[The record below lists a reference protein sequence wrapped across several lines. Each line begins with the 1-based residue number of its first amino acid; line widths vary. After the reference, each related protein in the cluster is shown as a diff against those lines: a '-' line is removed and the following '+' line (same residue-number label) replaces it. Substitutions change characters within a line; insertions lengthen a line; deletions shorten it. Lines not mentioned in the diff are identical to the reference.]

1 MYYHLKIWGKYN
13 NKLNII
19 KNNRIMAKRT
29 LLLSAFIAASAT
41 LVYADDY
48 TSQDDK
54 ANYTYSA
61 SDITIQQKGTVVENN
76 DITVSR
82 TPGEYSITVT
92 CDLTTVITNRT
103 RKINTTLVSFNGSV
117 SNYVPMTET
126 IALVSNTMNNGV
138 EIDNENVFVFDDN
151 GVNLYTISDNA
162 LYQKYKTVCEH
173 AASKDSRVVKFE
185 NIPDALKAEGTDD
198 DGYEFNQ
205 NLYYMLVGGKNATKA
220 TSAVPILAVYHKCTS
235 GTTYTNCTD
244 IYEPT
249 RVSPE
254 LFSDNDLSISEN
266 GKVCTVTGY
275 VDQYRIADI
284 ITDNSKSK
292 NCLNFDFTQAIA
304 LGEVSYDMTDNKIAY
319 FSKNTAVSGQNIVIG
334 SNCENYTISADKE
347 IYVYKKFSAEDATYN
362 RNFTANAYGTIV
374 LPFVISNTSNAL
386 VKQAELTDYD
396 PAANK
401 LTFTK
406 SPTLTAN
413 VPYMFK
419 VNSTGAS
426 ALYGDPNTPVYATAT
441 AASPEVN
448 GAQFVGTF
456 TRLTAEQTSGL
467 YIVTTAG
474 DISKS
479 NAALKPSRCYLTRND
494 ENGAKMT
501 NATIEII
508 DEEGNVEI
516 VEVDPEVTAIDDID
530 NGEVVSVKYIS
541 VNGQIS
547 NEPVNGLNIVKK
559 TYANGVVETSKMT
572 F

>member
-1 MYYHLKIWGKYN
+1 
-13 NKLNII
+13 
-19 KNNRIMAKRT
+19 MAKRT
-29 LLLSAFIAASAT
+29 LLLSALIAASST

-61 SDITIQQKGTVVENN
+61 SDVTIQQKGTVVENN
-76 DITVSR
+76 KISVNKE
-82 TPGEYSITVT
+82 PGEFHIKVT

-117 SNYVPMTET
+117 SNYIPMTEN
-126 IALVSNTMNNGV
+126 IALVSNTVDNGV
-138 EIDNENVFVFDDN
+138 EIDNENVIAFDINEDA
-151 GVNLYTISDNA
+151 GIFTISDNEI
-162 LYQKYKTVCEH
+162 YQKYKIACEH

-185 NIPDALKAEGTDD
+185 KIPDGLKGQGIDAQGFQ
-198 DGYEFNQ
+198 FNQ
-205 NLYYMLVGGKNATKA
+205 NMYYILTGGLNAAKA
-220 TSAVPILAVYHKCTS
+220 TAAVPIVAVSHECTQ
-235 GTTYTNCTD
+235 GTIYTNCFDT
-244 IYEPT
+244 YEPT

-254 LFSDNDLSISEN
+254 LFSDNDLSVSAD

-275 VDQYRIADI
+275 VDQYRIAEI
-284 ITDNSKSK
+284 ITDNNKSK
-292 NCLNFDFTQAIA
+292 NCLNYDFSQAVT

-347 IYVYKKFSAEDATYN
+347 IYVYKRFSAEDATYN

-374 LPFVISNTSNAL
+374 LPFVISNTSNAF

-426 ALYGDPNTPVYATAT
+426 ALYGDPNTPVYATAP
-441 AASPEVN
+441 AVSPEVN

-456 TRLTAEQTSGL
+456 KRLTAEETSGL

-516 VEVDPEVTAIDDID
+516 VEVDKEVTAIDDID

-547 NEPVNGLNIVKK
+547 NEPVSGLNIVKK